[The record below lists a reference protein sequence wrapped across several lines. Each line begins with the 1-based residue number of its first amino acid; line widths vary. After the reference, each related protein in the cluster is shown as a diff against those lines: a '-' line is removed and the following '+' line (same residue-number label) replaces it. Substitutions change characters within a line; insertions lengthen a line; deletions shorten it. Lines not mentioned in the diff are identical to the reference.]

1 MALTFFSKHLSY
13 AGQVAV
19 TIQATDRDSGEN
31 GRVTYSIDSGN
42 SGAFF
47 TIDPNSGKL
56 TTQKSLD
63 LESAQIANWT
73 FTLLIVATDHG
84 KPELSG
90 NATYELKIDSVNEF
104 TPQFTQPGLSL
115 QIPEDETVEALVCQ
129 VTATDMDFGPDGV
142 VR

>member
-1 MALTFFSKHLSY
+1 MALTFFPKHLSY
-13 AGQVAV
+13 AGQVAAI
-19 TIQATDRDSGEN
+19 IQATDRDSGEN

-47 TIDPNSGKL
+47 NIDPNSGKL
-56 TTQKSLD
+56 TTLKSLD

-84 KPELSG
+84 KPQLSG
-90 NATYELKIDSVNEF
+90 SATYELKIDSVNEF

-115 QIPEDETVEALVCQ
+115 QIPEDKTVGALLCQ
-129 VTATDMDFGPDGV
+129 VKAADKDFGPDGV